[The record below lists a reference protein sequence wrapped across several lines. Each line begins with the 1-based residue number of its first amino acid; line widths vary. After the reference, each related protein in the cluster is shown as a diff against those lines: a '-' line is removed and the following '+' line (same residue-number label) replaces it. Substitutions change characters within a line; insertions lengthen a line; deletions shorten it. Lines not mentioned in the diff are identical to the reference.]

1 MRKIVLWL
9 ALLVLV
15 IVGLSCTA
23 LVADAGPSS
32 VDDSVFKLSIHTDKN
47 EYAAGEAVSCYATLE
62 YVGEED
68 SLRIYSSDPLVYFTI
83 QGGRFTGD
91 YAVSDEL
98 MTTTFKKNEPVRF
111 DFVKSGGYSAD
122 DADAAFWESWYAE
135 PELML
140 PAGTYTIS
148 AKADGFFDEDDYAG
162 SKYTLTAARTI
173 FVTP

>member
-1 MRKIVLWL
+1 MKKIVFWL

-32 VDDSVFKLSIHTDKN
+32 VGDSVFKLSIHTDKN
-47 EYAAGEAVSCYATLE
+47 EYAAGEALSCYATLE
-62 YVGEED
+62 YVGDSD

-91 YAVSDEL
+91 YAVNDVL
-98 MTTTFKKNEPVRF
+98 MATTLKKNEPVRF
-111 DFVKSGGYSAD
+111 DFVKSGGYSAN
-122 DADAAFWESWYAE
+122 DADTAFWESWYAE
-135 PELML
+135 PELVL

-148 AKADGFFDEDDYAG
+148 ATADGFLDENDYAG
-162 SKYTLTAARTI
+162 SKYTLTAAQTI
-173 FVTP
+173 SVTP